1 MPFDSPAPKE
11 DTFAKYARS
20 LGGLS
25 GDEIS
30 AIVEL
35 SVERQLVPWQVALE
49 QEKLTAADV
58 DIIKTLLA
66 PRDSIPGYEVLDLI
80 GRGGMGVVYRA
91 RQLSLNREVA
101 LKTILL
107 SQLGAPVAAAR
118 FENEAQVLARVIHP
132 HIVTAFDFG
141 RHAGRLFLAMELVQ
155 GRDVQAL
162 IEHHGALPE
171 TLVWHIIR
179 QAAAGLAHA
188 SKANIIHRD
197 IKPANLLL
205 VNPPDG
211 FALPA
216 GIPMVKIADF
226 GLSILG
232 DDQQSGHTRLTS
244 VSVHIGSPTY
254 MAPEQLE
261 SDDIDHAADIFALGA
276 TAWHMFVGR
285 PPLAGNSLKQLVLQ
299 RLTQPTP
306 TLTQHVANCSP
317 ATSQLVEQM
326 LEIDPRRRLRQYD
339 ELLRRIGDILAE
351 RPKHPGFATTQ
362 SLGLDL
368 PSVQPNFSDQAGD
381 NNADSPTQLFSPNG
395 AFRDPSSYPVGLETS
410 AEERSTAATA
420 ALSSSSL
427 ESLSMNISPAQTQ
440 SSPAKRRAVSRWLW
454 LALPILLALLLAG
467 WTTLGLFPPASP
479 ERPSVATGLRQALF
493 DGHTLTNWSVVSG
506 SWSPDEDGE
515 GAAVLQGTNGTIR
528 RLLSD
533 ESLRPLS
540 DHFAIEAT
548 CSLSGEASAR
558 FKLQARTT
566 EQEPMNLL
574 VELRS
579 ETLLVFVQT
588 ASSEP
593 RLQSQT
599 RLTKGPDNI
608 PDLRGLRFERQ
619 AAQWWIMLDGQIIS
633 SFAGTSLEEL
643 AYLELSVVQGSAQFA
658 DLSIAPLIVGPRL

>member
-1 MPFDSPAPKE
+1 MPLDSPAPVE
-11 DTFAKYARS
+11 DIFAKYARS

-25 GDEIS
+25 GEDVS

-35 SVERQLVPWQVALE
+35 SSERQVAPWQIALE

-66 PRDSIPGYEVLDLI
+66 PRDSIPGYEVLELI

-107 SQLGAPVAAAR
+107 SHMGTAVAAAR

-171 TLVWHIIR
+171 TLVWQIIR
-179 QAAAGLAHA
+179 QAAIGLAHA

-232 DDQQSGHTRLTS
+232 DDQQSGQPRLTS
-244 VSVHIGSPTY
+244 LSVHIGSPTY

-285 PPLAGNSLKQLVLQ
+285 APLEGSSLKQIVMQ
-299 RLTQPTP
+299 RLTHACR
-306 TLTQHVANCSP
+306 TL
-317 ATSQLVEQM
+317 
-326 LEIDPRRRLRQYD
+326 
-339 ELLRRIGDILAE
+339 
-351 RPKHPGFATTQ
+351 
-362 SLGLDL
+362 
-368 PSVQPNFSDQAGD
+368 
-381 NNADSPTQLFSPNG
+381 
-395 AFRDPSSYPVGLETS
+395 
-410 AEERSTAATA
+410 
-420 ALSSSSL
+420 
-427 ESLSMNISPAQTQ
+427 
-440 SSPAKRRAVSRWLW
+440 VSRVGCS
-454 LALPILLALLLAG
+454 AG
-467 WTTLGLFPPASP
+467 
-479 ERPSVATGLRQALF
+479 
-493 DGHTLTNWSVVSG
+493 HC
-506 SWSPDEDGE
+506 
-515 GAAVLQGTNGTIR
+515 AVR
-528 RLLSD
+528 
-533 ESLRPLS
+533 
-540 DHFAIEAT
+540 
-548 CSLSGEASAR
+548 
-558 FKLQARTT
+558 
-566 EQEPMNLL
+566 
-574 VELRS
+574 
-579 ETLLVFVQT
+579 
-588 ASSEP
+588 
-593 RLQSQT
+593 
-599 RLTKGPDNI
+599 
-608 PDLRGLRFERQ
+608 
-619 AAQWWIMLDGQIIS
+619 
-633 SFAGTSLEEL
+633 
-643 AYLELSVVQGSAQFA
+643 
-658 DLSIAPLIVGPRL
+658 